1 MPVPSSAIVGMLFWF
16 FRTFISSII
25 CLLIGLGGIAVLD
38 KITAGISEFKSIRGK
53 PEATALFVGGFLVFA
68 GLVIHASV
76 LNPIAFGQ
84 EFTITS
90 FINFERLLVVLLS
103 VVISLLFG
111 WLLYLVFAKVTPFGI
126 DLDDVN
132 KSPTAI
138 GAFLFC
144 YEVYMGLIIHASL
157 SIPL

>member
-1 MPVPSSAIVGMLFWF
+1 MPVPSSVVIGMLFWF

-38 KITAGISEFKSIRGK
+38 KITAGIREFKIIKGK

-84 EFTITS
+84 EITIGA
-90 FINFERLLVVLLS
+90 FINFERLGVVLLS
-103 VVISLLFG
+103 VAISLLFG
-111 WLLYLVFAKVTPFGI
+111 LLLYLVFARVTPFGI

-138 GAFLFC
+138 GTFLFC